1 MYQVANFVRNSRF
14 YNEILDSR
22 RIEKGV
28 GEVDKKPVTR
38 GCCSMVLLLTAWQV
52 PTQNATFSKL
62 LFIPTLADL
71 VIFRTKTTRP
81 SLDSN

>member
-38 GCCSMVLLLTAWQV
+38 GCCSIPQFYCSQHGKFQHKT
-52 PTQNATFSKL
+52 L
-62 LFIPTLADL
+62 LFQSFFLYQP
-71 VIFRTKTTRP
+71 
-81 SLDSN
+81 

>member
-38 GCCSMVLLLTAWQV
+38 GCCSMVLLPTAWQV
-52 PTQNATFSKL
+52 PTQTATFSHT
-62 LFIPTLADL
+62 IL
-71 VIFRTKTTRP
+71 VHER
-81 SLDSN
+81 